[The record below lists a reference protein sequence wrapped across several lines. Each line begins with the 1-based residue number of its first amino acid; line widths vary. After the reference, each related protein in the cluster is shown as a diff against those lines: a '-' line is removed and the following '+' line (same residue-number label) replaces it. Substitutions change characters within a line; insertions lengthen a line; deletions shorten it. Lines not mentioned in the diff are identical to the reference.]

1 MAERISPV
9 LINHRPFEPNG
20 TIINSHHSSF
30 LDQNPNVDTIVAVD
44 DIEIPTVDFSVLFSD
59 DLEKR
64 SKAIENIGH
73 VCEDF
78 GFFYLVNH
86 GVSEKVFESVF
97 KGISDFF
104 NPTEIED
111 RKQYEKKNPTD
122 RIRWGLRSSPGEN
135 REYLKV
141 IAHPEYHC
149 PTKPAGFSEA
159 MEEYF
164 KRLRIIVDGL
174 GKAFSKAM
182 GFEECYIEKAFKLDS
197 GFDMSAMNL
206 YPPNF
211 RSKGSIGVPNH
222 TDPGFFVSLIQDV
235 NSGLQILSH
244 KGDWINVNMP
254 PNAIFINLGDHLEI
268 LTNGKYKSHVHRVVV
283 DNNKVKR
290 ISVATLHGPSLDSF
304 VSPAPEFVDESH
316 QPIYRGMTYKQSLEV
331 NGGDEIDVQSS
342 LEQIRIE

>member
-1 MAERISPV
+1 MAETMCPV
-9 LINHRPFEPNG
+9 LINHRPFEPSTTLNS
-20 TIINSHHSSF
+20 SHHSSF
-30 LDQNPNVDTIVAVD
+30 MDQNPIVDTIVAVD
-44 DIEIPTVDFSVLFSD
+44 DIEIPTVDFSVLLSD

-86 GVSEKVFESVF
+86 GVSDEVFESVF
-97 KGISDFF
+97 KGITDFF
-104 NPTEIED
+104 NPSEIED

-122 RIRWGLRSSPGEN
+122 RIRWGLRSSLGEN

-141 IAHPEYHC
+141 IAHPEHHC

-164 KRLRIIVDGL
+164 EKLRVIVNGL
-174 GKAFSKAM
+174 GKAVSKAM
-182 GFEECYIEKAFKLDS
+182 GFEECYIEKAFKLNS

-254 PNAIFINLGDHLEI
+254 RNAIFINLGDHLEI

-283 DNNKVKR
+283 NNNKVKR

-316 QPIYRGMTYKQSLEV
+316 PPIYRGMTYKQSLEA
-331 NGGDEIDVQSS
+331 NGGDEIDVQSC